1 MYDLLPS
8 IGNADIF
15 LRNSHME
22 LSLHCPAHVKEDI
35 VAANACVSVN
45 VILCVH

>member
-1 MYDLLPS
+1 MYDLLMLTTYS
-8 IGNADIF
+8 F

-22 LSLHCPAHVKEDI
+22 LSLHCPTHVIEDI